1 MSQATAAGFS
11 LIGLAILLSRSKIAQ
26 YLSFGIAFLSYSTLL
41 AYLFDFSWLYQLP
54 GFGSVALHTAM
65 GFFILSLAVIALHPF
80 GEAAEFLTT
89 DKPGTRMLRRSI
101 PIMFLLLTTLGW
113 LIQRGEV
120 LGIYN
125 ATDDT
130 VILIIM
136 MFIVYTPVLYF
147 NARRINQSEQ
157 ELKLK
162 DELLQTTSKMAKVG
176 GWEYDVET
184 LNGTWTDE
192 VARIHELDP
201 EADPNVELGLS
212 FYQGE
217 LRGKIEQAVREA
229 NEDGKPYD
237 LELEMITAKGNH
249 KWVRTIALPIL
260 KDGKVVKMQGIFQDI
275 TERKQQEEKIQ
286 LQLNHLNALREIDQA
301 ITSSASIEMSLNIVM
316 QKLISLLSIDA
327 ATILLVDPAAS
338 SLRMAVGHGFRT
350 CEVFTASVK
359 IEESY
364 AGRAILEGRIIY
376 IPNLANEPNNLFRMG
391 LLKDDDFVSYYGV
404 PLVAKGK
411 SVGVME
417 VFHRTLVEREQEWF
431 DFLETLA
438 GQAAIAID
446 STQSFDG
453 LQRANLELSLAYDA
467 TIEGGHAP
475 WTYAIKR
482 QKVIPSG

>member
-1 MSQATAAGFS
+1 
-11 LIGLAILLSRSKIAQ
+11 
-26 YLSFGIAFLSYSTLL
+26 
-41 AYLFDFSWLYQLP
+41 
-54 GFGSVALHTAM
+54 
-65 GFFILSLAVIALHPF
+65 
-80 GEAAEFLTT
+80 
-89 DKPGTRMLRRSI
+89 
-101 PIMFLLLTTLGW
+101 
-113 LIQRGEV
+113 
-120 LGIYN
+120 
-125 ATDDT
+125 
-130 VILIIM
+130 
-136 MFIVYTPVLYF
+136 
-147 NARRINQSEQ
+147 
-157 ELKLK
+157 
-162 DELLQTTSKMAKVG
+162 
-176 GWEYDVET
+176 
-184 LNGTWTDE
+184 
-192 VARIHELDP
+192 
-201 EADPNVELGLS
+201 
-212 FYQGE
+212 
-217 LRGKIEQAVREA
+217 
-229 NEDGKPYD
+229 
-237 LELEMITAKGNH
+237 
-249 KWVRTIALPIL
+249 
-260 KDGKVVKMQGIFQDI
+260 MQGIFQDI

-467 TIEGGHAP
+467 TIEGRSRAMDLRDKETEGHTQRVTELTVKMARTMGMSQDEIINLRRGALLHDMGKLGVP
-475 WTYAIKR
+475 DDILLKPGKLTGEEWVIMKSHPNFAYEMLSPIAYLRPALDIPHCHHEKWDGSGYPRGLKGEQIPLAARIFSVIDVWDALTSDRPYRKAWPKEKTIEHIKEG
-482 QKVIPSG
+482 SGKHFDPQIVDIFCKDDWARLN